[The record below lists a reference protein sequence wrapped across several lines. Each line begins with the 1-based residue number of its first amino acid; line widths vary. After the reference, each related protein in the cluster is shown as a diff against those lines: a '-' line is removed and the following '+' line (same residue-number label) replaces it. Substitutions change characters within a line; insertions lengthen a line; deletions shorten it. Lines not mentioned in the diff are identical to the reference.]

1 VVCAKKE
8 ERSVLYEAV
17 NLLEVHRKSISKY
30 VCVCVY
36 ASLRACVRNRIYE
49 NVFLVSVT
57 SLTVKP
63 RWKMKDEI
71 NFKFN
76 YPNHLSFSLC
86 SAMYRT
92 DSTEQVEN

>member
-1 VVCAKKE
+1 MCLCTKPG
-8 ERSVLYEAV
+8 
-17 NLLEVHRKSISKY
+17 SK
-30 VCVCVY
+30 
-36 ASLRACVRNRIYE
+36 

-57 SLTVKP
+57 RLALQP

-86 SAMYRT
+86 SAMYST

>member
-1 VVCAKKE
+1 MCTKPGSKK
-8 ERSVLYEAV
+8 
-17 NLLEVHRKSISKY
+17 
-30 VCVCVY
+30 
-36 ASLRACVRNRIYE
+36 
-49 NVFLVSVT
+49 NVFLVPVT
-57 SLTVKP
+57 GLALQL

-92 DSTEQVEN
+92 DPTEQVEN